1 MENIDCVK
9 IYLTYSNVQCGKAYV
24 ILATVKRHIIQLKTS
39 HRTAGTETTT
49 SVVITTKKISY
60 HIKWDS
66 YSPQDEIEHITNIT
80 LTMVGEHVHLY
91 LFLINVRKKLP
102 FPHSLLRTKTG
113 CSLQHQRSPKCK
125 KSGEK

>member
-9 IYLTYSNVQCGKAYV
+9 IYLTYSNAQCGKAYV

-60 HIKWDS
+60 HIKIS
-66 YSPQDEIEHITNIT
+66 NGIAIPHKMKLNTS
-80 LTMVGEHVHLY
+80 
-91 LFLINVRKKLP
+91 LILP
-102 FPHSLLRTKTG
+102 
-113 CSLQHQRSPKCK
+113 
-125 KSGEK
+125 